1 MMGDHGACIDGG
13 KPGTGRER
21 GCAHGGPG
29 GDEVFMP
36 QPPAPGTGRER
47 LCTWGLTCHL
57 FGDECWFQR
66 ASSSELCFDSG
77 IIIHVGRPRETAVRA
92 HSAACKLTVPFHCR
106 TASRATHPGRSF
118 QSGFASLLLASK
130 YMSGN
135 PWHWAG
141 GDLWR

>member
-1 MMGDHGACIDGG
+1 
-13 KPGTGRER
+13 
-21 GCAHGGPG
+21 
-29 GDEVFMP
+29 MP

-106 TASRATHPGRSF
+106 TASRATHPALFSIWLCQFTTSF
-118 QSGFASLLLASK
+118 QIYFRKSMAL
-130 YMSGN
+130 
-135 PWHWAG
+135 G
-141 GDLWR
+141 GR